1 MPINPSAGTRFS
13 LYCKLTKR
21 RLPRPRNIRKRRKL
35 ADFDFRNIEMAL
47 LEIVTYPNPVL
58 ETPGEPV
65 TVFDEKLKKL
75 VADMFET
82 MDAASGVGLAAPQ
95 VGVSR
100 RLFVMD
106 CSGGRDPEQRVAL
119 INPEVLTVEGDQ
131 TGDEGCLSFPGVFFP
146 VKRSLRAVVRAQ
158 DVTGETFELD
168 GMDLTARCML
178 HETDHCDGIV
188 FIDHTTVLKREMVK
202 RKMRRLAK
210 MAKM

>member
-1 MPINPSAGTRFS
+1 
-13 LYCKLTKR
+13 
-21 RLPRPRNIRKRRKL
+21 
-35 ADFDFRNIEMAL
+35 MAL

-95 VGVSR
+95 VGISR

-119 INPEVLTVEGDQ
+119 INPVVLTVEGDQ

-158 DVTGETFELD
+158 DVNGEEFEFD
-168 GMDLTARCML
+168 GLELEARCML
-178 HETDHCDGIV
+178 HETDHCDGVV
-188 FIDHTTVLKREMVK
+188 FIDRTTPLKRELVRRKIK
-202 RKMRRLAK
+202 RLQKQGRWV
-210 MAKM
+210 

>member
-1 MPINPSAGTRFS
+1 
-13 LYCKLTKR
+13 
-21 RLPRPRNIRKRRKL
+21 
-35 ADFDFRNIEMAL
+35 MAL

-65 TVFDEKLKKL
+65 TVFDEELRKL

-95 VGVSR
+95 VGVSQ

-106 CSGGRDPEQRVAL
+106 CSGGRDPEQRVVL
-119 INPEVLTVEGDQ
+119 INPEVLSVEGDQ
-131 TGDEGCLSFPGVFFP
+131 TGDEGCLSFPGIFFP

-158 DVTGETFELD
+158 DLTGRTFELD

>member
-1 MPINPSAGTRFS
+1 
-13 LYCKLTKR
+13 
-21 RLPRPRNIRKRRKL
+21 
-35 ADFDFRNIEMAL
+35 
-47 LEIVTYPNPVL
+47 VTYPNPVL

-65 TVFDEKLKKL
+65 TAFDENLRKL

-106 CSGGRDPEQRVAL
+106 CSGGRDPKQRVAL
-119 INPEVLTVEGDQ
+119 VNPVVLNVEGEQ
-131 TGDEGCLSFPGVFFP
+131 NGDEGCLSFPGVFFP

-158 DVTGETFELD
+158 DVNGETFELD

-202 RKMRRLAK
+202 RKMRKLAK

>member
-1 MPINPSAGTRFS
+1 
-13 LYCKLTKR
+13 
-21 RLPRPRNIRKRRKL
+21 
-35 ADFDFRNIEMAL
+35 MAL

-106 CSGGRDPEQRVAL
+106 CSGGQDPAQRVAL
-119 INPEVLTVEGDQ
+119 INPVILNVEGDQ

-158 DVTGETFELD
+158 DVNGETFELD